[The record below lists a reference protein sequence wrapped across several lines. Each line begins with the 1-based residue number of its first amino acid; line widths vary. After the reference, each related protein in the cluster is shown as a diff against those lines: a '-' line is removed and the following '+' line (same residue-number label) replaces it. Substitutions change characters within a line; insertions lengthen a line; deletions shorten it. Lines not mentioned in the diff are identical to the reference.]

1 MLVKEIRPRRP
12 SRILVLAVLI
22 AAVVAGGVVF
32 ALRSSRAAA
41 PPIKQC
47 ALRSLKISLPSSG
60 AGLGHIAYDIKLR
73 NTSRLSC
80 TLSGYPK
87 VVAPLTGEV
96 PNRGPKVA
104 RASDQ
109 LSGYSGGIY
118 GSTELVKAYA
128 RHLPVVLLRPRRYAS
143 FVVEYG
149 DMVRAGCPKLTRF
162 VVTLPRGGRSETF
175 SLPVRGDLCTE
186 LVVHPILSGV
196 TGFLDAQ

>member
-1 MLVKEIRPRRP
+1 LRFLVVI
-12 SRILVLAVLI
+12 ILAT
-22 AAVVAGGVVF
+22 AVVAGGIVF
-32 ALRSSRAAA
+32 VMRSSRAGTPA
-41 PPIKQC
+41 IKEC
-47 ALRSLKISLPSSG
+47 ALHSLKVSLPLSG

-73 NTSRLSC
+73 NTSRLAC
-80 TLSGYPK
+80 TLAGYPA
-87 VVAPLTGEV
+87 VVAPLTRVV
-96 PNRGPKVA
+96 PNAGHKVA
-104 RASDQ
+104 RASDE

-118 GSTELVKAYA
+118 GSTKLVKAYA
-128 RHLPVVLLRPRRYAS
+128 RRLPVVVLRPDGYAS

-175 SLPVRGDLCTE
+175 TLPVRGELCTQ